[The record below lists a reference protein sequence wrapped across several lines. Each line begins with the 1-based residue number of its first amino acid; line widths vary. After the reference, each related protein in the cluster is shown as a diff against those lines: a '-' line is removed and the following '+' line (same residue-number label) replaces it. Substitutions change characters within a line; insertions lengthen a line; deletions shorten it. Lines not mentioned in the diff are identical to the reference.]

1 MSSRLEALVVKLQK
15 HYGELPSPP
24 TDAFALFVWEILSG
38 HSKPKKRDSAF
49 SALKRHRLL
58 TADAMWKAAPKT
70 LEASV
75 GLAGPYRD
83 QRLLGLRKGVEVF
96 RRNPSLFSIVGGAM
110 PTALRVLKQ
119 LPRMTGDSSAYRM
132 LLFVGGHPVLP
143 LYARVSRVATRLG
156 YGERLGDF
164 SKTARSV
171 RQAAAA
177 ELRDSVD
184 AFRRTY
190 VYMEHHGA
198 TICTEASPRCDEC
211 PLFADCPY
219 GKSHATRRPS

>member
-1 MSSRLEALVVKLQK
+1 MSSRLEALVLKLQK
-15 HYGELPSPP
+15 RYGDLPSPP

-38 HSKPKKRDSAF
+38 HSNPKKRDGAF
-49 SALKRHRLL
+49 AALKRHRLL
-58 TADAMWKAAPKT
+58 TPDAMWKAAPKT

-96 RRNPSLFSIVGGAM
+96 RRNPSLPSMVGG
-110 PTALRVLKQ
+110 PTSKALPSLKQ

-132 LLFVGGHPVLP
+132 LLFAGGNPVLP
-143 LYARVSRVATRLG
+143 VNARVSRVATRLG
-156 YGERLGDF
+156 YGEQLGDF

-177 ELRDSVD
+177 ELRESVD

-190 VYMEHHGA
+190 LYLEHHGA
-198 TICTEASPRCDEC
+198 AICTEASPHCDEC
-211 PLFADCPY
+211 PLLADCPY
-219 GKSHATRRPS
+219 GKSRVTRRPS

>member
-1 MSSRLEALVVKLQK
+1 MSSRLVALVLKLQK

-24 TDAFALFVWEILSG
+24 ADAFALFVWEILSG
-38 HSKPKKRDSAF
+38 HSKPKKRDGAF
-49 SALKRHRLL
+49 AMLKRHRLL

-75 GLAGPYRD
+75 ALAGPYRD

-96 RRNPSLFSIVGGAM
+96 RRNPSLPSMVRGPT
-110 PTALRVLKQ
+110 PTALRLLKQ

-132 LLFVGGHPVLP
+132 LLFAGGHAVLP
-143 LYARVSRVATRLG
+143 VDARVSRVATRLG
-156 YGERLGDF
+156 YGEQLGDF

-171 RQAAAA
+171 RQAVTA

-190 VYMEHHGA
+190 VYLEHHGA
-198 TICTEASPRCDEC
+198 AICTEANPHCDEC
-211 PLFADCPY
+211 PLFSDCPY
-219 GKSHATRRPS
+219 GQSRAMRRPS